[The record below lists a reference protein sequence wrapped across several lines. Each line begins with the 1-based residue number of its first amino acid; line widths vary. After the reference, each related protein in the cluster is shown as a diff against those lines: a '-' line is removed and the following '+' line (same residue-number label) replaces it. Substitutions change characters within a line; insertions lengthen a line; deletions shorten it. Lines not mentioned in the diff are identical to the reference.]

1 VRRCAIVREIVDLSG
16 KARPKSQGDKD
27 LSPQERAEHIL
38 RRLYECWRGDLPDSP
53 TLRED
58 FQWIEKVRIELAPK
72 FKSVTISEMRKQSKD
87 LLDGA
92 TSFRETLERNRAG
105 LLGLC
110 ATESYGG
117 DPPEVRA
124 AKLAKVDQEIAEA
137 RRKEKEYRE
146 AYLRTTGWGNTGGC
160 RTAYQMIVT
169 SPLDELADLAAAKF
183 YQRRGAINAGLDG
196 PFYAFA
202 SLLLEHVT
210 DTQTKATGFAGA
222 CRKAVRKIKSRQEC
236 GSDASE

>member
-1 VRRCAIVREIVDLSG
+1 MVRVIDNPFG
-16 KARPKSQGDKD
+16 NARPDSQGDKD
-27 LSPQERAEHIL
+27 LSPQELAEDIL
-38 RRLYECWRGDLPDSP
+38 RWLYDCWRSDLPNIP
-53 TLRED
+53 TIRED
-58 FQWIEKVRIELAPK
+58 YQWIEKVKIEFAPK
-72 FKSVTISEMRKQSKD
+72 INSATISEMRKQSKE
-87 LLDGA
+87 LLDTA
-92 TSFRETLERNRAG
+92 TAFRETLERNRDG

-110 ATESYGG
+110 ATETYGG

-124 AKLAKVDQEIAEA
+124 AKLAKADHEIAEA
-137 RRKEKEYRE
+137 RRKEKEYLE
-146 AYLRTTGWGNTGGC
+146 AYRRTIGWGNTGGC

-210 DTQTKATGFAGA
+210 ETQTKATGFAGA
-222 CRKAVRKIKSRQEC
+222 CRKAVRKIKGSPEC